1 MKKRTKITLR
11 TKIYLTIVALLAL
24 IGVFYAQ
31 NPPPSHPVPFSGQV
45 PFPTGVAAA
54 PDLLLVSEFCTDNID
69 KLDCNGTASLFATLP
84 SFGSCREKYMTIAP
98 LQSENA
104 VPPFTRRDVFV
115 TLGTQVFKATPPTA
129 TLFATLPGCTSTD
142 HSGITFD
149 HFGTFG
155 NDMIVTCQQGNVYR
169 VNGNGTAT
177 LIANVFASGP
187 LTDGEIEGPAVV
199 PIGFGPHGGE
209 IWVADESNNAVHAIK
224 NTAGVYTVTQ
234 SIISHVNTEA
244 VYVIPNPPCTFTP
257 AGCQQG
263 QGNGAFFLAEQQML
277 QLVWKYPLADFTV
290 PPIGGNVIL
299 TSESGADNADTSLI
313 KVSGGNYVQSSF
325 GPRVG
330 GTNEGASMVDCD
342 VPTATPTT
350 TPTATFTPTATA
362 TATATFTPTPTATA
376 TFTPTPTPTVT
387 PTPTPTPTPG
397 GFACQE
403 STSIQANFNNFA
415 IAPGNFLWFSSVL
428 KANHLPTNAVV
439 HVTFTNQ
446 TITIPGFGT
455 VNVPDS
461 TVTFDPAAV
470 SASTTFA
477 GTWSTTVPSSIKG
490 NTFFSGHSVQI
501 PLGLPGSVK
510 PTWSGTIS
518 IDTPGVSV
526 NWQWAAANY
535 PTFSAN
541 DGALGVKS
549 VDDKTLDPLY
559 QNSDH
564 AGTPENFKQFVV
576 GGGTGG
582 GGANYTGSLSSTASV
597 CR

>member
-11 TKIYLTIVALLAL
+11 TIIYLTIVGLLAL
-24 IGVFYAQ
+24 TGVFYAQ

-54 PDLLLVSEFCTDNID
+54 RDLLVVSEFCTDNID
-69 KLDCNGTASLFATLP
+69 KLDCNGNASLFATLP
-84 SFGSCREKYMTIAP
+84 SFGSCREKYLTIAP
-98 LQSENA
+98 SQSVNS
-104 VPPFTRRDVFV
+104 VPPFTPRDVFV
-115 TLGTQVFKATPPTA
+115 TLGDQVFKATPPTA
-129 TLFATLPGCTSTD
+129 TLFATLPGCGSTD

-155 NDMIVTCQQGNVYR
+155 FDMIVTCQGGNVYR
-169 VNGNGTAT
+169 VNGNANGNGTAT

-209 IWVADESNNAVHAIK
+209 IWVADETNNAVHAIK
-224 NTAGVYTVTQ
+224 NTGGVYTVTQ
-234 SIISHVNTEA
+234 NIISHVNTEA

-263 QGNGAFFLAEQQML
+263 QGNGAFFLAEQQMF
-277 QLVWKYPLADFTV
+277 QLVWKYPLLDFTV

-299 TSESGADNADTSLI
+299 TSESGADFADTSLI

-350 TPTATFTPTATA
+350 TPTATS
-362 TATATFTPTPTATA
+362 
-376 TFTPTPTPTVT
+376 
-387 PTPTPTPTPG
+387 TPG

-582 GGANYTGSLSSTASV
+582 GGANYTGSLSATKSV